1 MTDVRKAV
9 IIGSGIA
16 GPVTAMALRNAG
28 IEATVYEA
36 YATTADGLGG
46 QLTVAPNG
54 LAALEII
61 GAADAVRA
69 VGQPI
74 DRTVMADGAGRTIG
88 EFSGLVGLPPSQA
101 LWRSDLYRAL
111 HRHTADQGIEIA
123 HGKRLVGVDE
133 AGRGVAVRFAD
144 GTTAIGDVVVG
155 ADGIHSTVRTLI
167 DPDAPGPEHVPL
179 LNFGAASE
187 ISVPADPDA
196 MYFVFGKRAFL
207 GYWVQPDGRTSWFAN
222 VPHAEPMTISQAR
235 SRPVADWMA
244 ELRELY
250 SDDSPGRETVQHTRP
265 DQLSVFGSMEIM
277 PAVPHWHRGRMVLV
291 GDAAHAP
298 SSSSGQGASL
308 AVESAVQLA
317 RCLRDLPDVE
327 SAFAT
332 YERLRR
338 PRVEK
343 VAKRAAKTNNSKAL
357 GPTAI
362 RMMRMMMPLATRTF
376 LSPERTL
383 GAEQRYRIDW
393 DERVSA

>member
-1 MTDVRKAV
+1 
-9 IIGSGIA
+9 
-16 GPVTAMALRNAG
+16 
-28 IEATVYEA
+28 
-36 YATTADGLGG
+36 
-46 QLTVAPNG
+46 
-54 LAALEII
+54 
-61 GAADAVRA
+61 
-69 VGQPI
+69 
-74 DRTVMADGAGRTIG
+74 MADGAGRAIG
-88 EFSGLVGLPPSQA
+88 EFSGLAGLAPSQA

-111 HRHTADQGIEIA
+111 HRKAADRGIEIVL
-123 HGKRLVGVDE
+123 GKKLVGVDE
-133 AGRGVAVRFAD
+133 AGRGGAVRFAD

-250 SDDSPGRETVQHTRP
+250 SDDSPGREIVQHTRP

-343 VAKRAAKTNNSKAL
+343 VAKRAGKTNNSKAL